1 MGSTSAAPLI
11 SLAAVL
17 LPFLSLQHAVAAS
30 SAGLPNCLTSCGDV
44 SSVPYPFGIGAGCY
58 HSPGF
63 NLTCDRTH
71 DPPRLLLGDE
81 AVFHVLNISLANA
94 TVRAARIGGINITSL
109 DSVGAGRTAWRGLG
123 GDGGPYA
130 LSDGS
135 NEMLIVR
142 CCDVLAQ
149 LTSGESGSGNVTI
162 SGCASFCP
170 GTASGRSLLS
180 LSDGRCTGV
189 GCCQMPI
196 RIGRSSYEV
205 QYRRLDVSR
214 PPEHDSAGV
223 PLVLIAEQGW
233 LQQQA
238 ASTRGAPLPVNL
250 DETPVPVLLGWAVG
264 SAPLGQDS
272 TPLDN
277 STCSG
282 NAAPS
287 RSACK
292 SRHSSCRDVAT
303 AVRSGYVCD
312 CQQGYAGNP
321 YLADGCQDVN
331 ECERPE
337 DYGCFGECINQPGT
351 FQCRCPPGTQGN
363 HTQRNGCAVSPLPP
377 ASSSSTGLS
386 VGIGVSSGLAL
397 ILMALLI
404 VVLTR
409 KHKHR
414 KAKKVRERF
423 FQQNRGQLLQQLVAQ
438 RADIAER
445 MIIPL
450 EELERATNN
459 FDKARE
465 LGGGGHGTVYKGILS
480 DLHVVAIKRSKI
492 AVKREIDEFIN
503 EVAILSQINH
513 RNVVKLF
520 GCCLETEV
528 PLLVYEFIPNG
539 TLYDHL
545 HVIGPRSLSW
555 QDRLR
560 IAIEMARAIAYL
572 HSAVSVP
579 IIHRDIKSTNVLLDD
594 TLTSKVADFGA
605 SRHIPVDRS
614 GITTKVQ
621 GTIGYLDPTY
631 YYTRRLTEKS
641 DVYSFGV
648 ILVELLTRK
657 KPFSYMSLE
666 DEGLVAHFATLL
678 TKGNL
683 TDILDLQVTEEGGKE
698 VEEVAALAATCITL
712 TGEDRP
718 TMRQVEMAL
727 ESIQASGG
735 HVAAIQKSEEDIKE
749 RNLPTTQGARNNQE
763 VTRIYS
769 LEDEFMLSARYPR

>member
-1 MGSTSAAPLI
+1 MGSPAAAPLI
-11 SLAAVL
+11 SLVAVL

-30 SAGLPNCLTSCGDV
+30 SAGLPNCPTSCGDV

-63 NLTCDRTH
+63 NLTCDTTGH
-71 DPPRLLLGDE
+71 PPRLLLGDE

-94 TVRAARIGGINITSL
+94 TVRAARIGGINITSFN
-109 DSVGAGRTAWRGLG
+109 GRAAWRGLG
-123 GDGGPYA
+123 GGPYA

-135 NEMLIVR
+135 NDLVIVR
-142 CCDVLAQ
+142 GCDVVAQ
-149 LTSGESGSGNVTI
+149 LTPGESGSGNATI

-170 GTASGRSLLS
+170 SMGSSYELATV
-180 LSDGRCTGV
+180 GRCTGV
-189 GCCQMPI
+189 GCCQMS
-196 RIGRSSYEV
+196 IGFGLSSYDV
-205 QYRRLDVSR
+205 LYRRLDVSR
-214 PPEHDSAGV
+214 TSEHD
-223 PLVLIAEQGW
+223 PLGPPFVFIAEQGW
-233 LQQQA
+233 QWRLD
-238 ASTRGAPLPVNL
+238 NL
-250 DETPVPVLLGWAVG
+250 DEMPVPVLLDWAIG
-264 SAPLGQDS
+264 STPLGQYKR
-272 TPLDN
+272 PLDN

-292 SRHSSCRDVAT
+292 SRHSSCRDVT
-303 AVRSGYVCD
+303 TEVRSGYVCD

-363 HTQRNGCAVSPLPP
+363 HTQRNGCAISPLPP

-386 VGIGVSSGLAL
+386 VGIGVSSGVVL
-397 ILMALLI
+397 ILLALLI
-404 VVLTR
+404 VVLAR

-414 KAKKVRERF
+414 RAKKLRERF

-438 RADIAER
+438 RTDIAER

-450 EELERATNN
+450 EELEKATNN

-545 HVIGPRSLSW
+545 HVTGPRSLSW
-555 QDRLR
+555 HDRLR

-657 KPFSYMSLE
+657 KPFSYMSSE

-678 TKGNL
+678 TKGGL

-735 HVAAIQKSEEDIKE
+735 HLAAIKRSEQDIIE
-749 RNLPTTQGARNNQE
+749 SNLPTTQGARNNQE

-769 LEDEFMLSARYPR
+769 LENEFMLSARYPR

>member
-17 LPFLSLQHAVAAS
+17 LPFLLLVAAS
-30 SAGLPNCLTSCGDV
+30 SAGLPNCPTSCGDV

-63 NLTCDRTH
+63 NLTCDTTH

-94 TVRAARIGGINITSL
+94 TVRAARVGGINITSL

-135 NEMLIVR
+135 NEMLIIR

-170 GTASGRSLLS
+170 GTASGRALLS

-196 RIGRSSYEV
+196 RIGRASYDV

-264 SAPLGQDS
+264 SAPLGQGG

-282 NAAPS
+282 NAAPG

-312 CQQGYAGNP
+312 CQQGYDGNP
-321 YLADGCQDVN
+321 YLADGCQ
-331 ECERPE
+331 
-337 DYGCFGECINQPGT
+337 G
-351 FQCRCPPGTQGN
+351 
-363 HTQRNGCAVSPLPP
+363 
-377 ASSSSTGLS
+377 
-386 VGIGVSSGLAL
+386 
-397 ILMALLI
+397 
-404 VVLTR
+404 
-409 KHKHR
+409 
-414 KAKKVRERF
+414 
-423 FQQNRGQLLQQLVAQ
+423 
-438 RADIAER
+438 
-445 MIIPL
+445 
-450 EELERATNN
+450 
-459 FDKARE
+459 
-465 LGGGGHGTVYKGILS
+465 
-480 DLHVVAIKRSKI
+480 
-492 AVKREIDEFIN
+492 
-503 EVAILSQINH
+503 
-513 RNVVKLF
+513 
-520 GCCLETEV
+520 
-528 PLLVYEFIPNG
+528 
-539 TLYDHL
+539 
-545 HVIGPRSLSW
+545 W
-555 QDRLR
+555 
-560 IAIEMARAIAYL
+560 
-572 HSAVSVP
+572 
-579 IIHRDIKSTNVLLDD
+579 
-594 TLTSKVADFGA
+594 
-605 SRHIPVDRS
+605 
-614 GITTKVQ
+614 
-621 GTIGYLDPTY
+621 
-631 YYTRRLTEKS
+631 
-641 DVYSFGV
+641 
-648 ILVELLTRK
+648 
-657 KPFSYMSLE
+657 
-666 DEGLVAHFATLL
+666 
-678 TKGNL
+678 
-683 TDILDLQVTEEGGKE
+683 
-698 VEEVAALAATCITL
+698 
-712 TGEDRP
+712 
-718 TMRQVEMAL
+718 
-727 ESIQASGG
+727 
-735 HVAAIQKSEEDIKE
+735 
-749 RNLPTTQGARNNQE
+749 
-763 VTRIYS
+763 
-769 LEDEFMLSARYPR
+769 